1 MARQLT
7 ISSPGTTGLPTMG
20 GGSDQPASNQSP
32 AMIAETENL
41 CVLVF
46 EPLLG
51 GFESSV
57 SLSISL
63 LKCSGVFSSFPR
75 TAFKL
80 IL

>member
-1 MARQLT
+1 VARQLT

-46 EPLLG
+46 EPLLS

-63 LKCSGVFSSFPR
+63 LKCSGVYLQIFQGQHSN
-75 TAFKL
+75 
-80 IL
+80 